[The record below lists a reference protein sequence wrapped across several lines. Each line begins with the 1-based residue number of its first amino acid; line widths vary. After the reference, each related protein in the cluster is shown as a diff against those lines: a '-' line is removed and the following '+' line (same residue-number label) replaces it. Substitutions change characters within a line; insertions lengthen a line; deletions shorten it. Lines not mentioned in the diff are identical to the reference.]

1 MWLKGESWPDE
12 QGLTKRGDKSIDFYG
27 EVCYNG
33 VMLWYAEKGVI
44 ELDIGVEQGL
54 AGSTIRLYKF
64 AGKERPQG
72 DVGDRIELNLIDKSN
87 CRENFSATV
96 TYKEELENGSFLI
109 CEVEGGDTPQ
119 KDKAEVSIYEDVPEL
134 SGVKIYKDNTI
145 KLG

>member
-1 MWLKGESWPDE
+1 MIC
-12 QGLTKRGDKSIDFYG
+12 R
-27 EVCYNG
+27 
-33 VMLWYAEKGVI
+33 KGVI

-72 DVGDRIELNLIDKSN
+72 DVGDRIELN
-87 CRENFSATV
+87 RENFSATV
-96 TYKEELENGSFLI
+96 TYKEELESGSFLI

-134 SGVKIYKDNTI
+134 SGVRIYKDNTI